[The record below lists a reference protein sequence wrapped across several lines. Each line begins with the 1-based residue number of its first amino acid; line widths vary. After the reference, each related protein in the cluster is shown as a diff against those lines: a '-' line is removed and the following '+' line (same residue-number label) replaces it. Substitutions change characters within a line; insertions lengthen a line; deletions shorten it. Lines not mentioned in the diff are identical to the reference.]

1 MRPSAV
7 NITAESMNGNDINVE
22 GQLII
27 RFAQVYTVELD
38 QSELAFLDGRMGV
51 ARRILRT
58 VLDSTQCC

>member
-7 NITAESMNGNDINVE
+7 NITAESMNCNDINVE